1 MAVARALEAIV
12 AMLIKDAVTK
22 HCITDVSSS
31 DASKAD
37 WVILGKP
44 TTERTD
50 PIVISIHM
58 QHPLGMNIGKE
69 KASSSR
75 PTQMDPWQVLPE
87 TQGGMSSRVQV
98 GAVQI
103 DIREGIPYDEAIYI
117 NAAVARRVKQA
128 IDNDVSLAGPIVDD
142 FGDLMSWILTF
153 EAAGYVAGGGDVSI
167 HARWVNFKMLVH
179 SSNVRS

>member
-1 MAVARALEAIV
+1 MAIPETIEAKVAL
-12 AMLIKDAVTK
+12 LLLDAVTD
-22 HCITDVSSS
+22 HCVNDVSSS
-31 DASKAD
+31 DASRAD

-44 TTERTD
+44 TSERSD

-69 KASSSR
+69 KASASR

-87 TQGGMSSRVQV
+87 TQGGMMSRVQV

-103 DIREGIPYDEAIYI
+103 DIREDVPFSEAIHI

-128 IDNDVSLAGPIVDD
+128 IDNDISLAGPITDD
-142 FGDLMSWILTF
+142 FGDLMSWIQTF